1 MTGACLHINW
11 LSLVLVFL
19 NLNRDIAKIKLISFR
34 DGRSFAWGYSPQM
47 WVWVWVCVC
56 GVWEGELAQRISEF
70 VLFIEASCHI
80 LRDEWTCINLLG
92 EGWGGGWWMGC
103 GCVCVSHFQCI
114 YHMVFK
120 VTLVYYV
127 IVPIKTVTESCNIDL
142 KFSMWTLSLPVKK
155 SLKWVG
161 S

>member
-1 MTGACLHINW
+1 MGGQLLGGTTPPPPPTPPPPHPPTHPPTHHPPPPHPPTPNVG
-11 LSLVLVFL
+11 V
-19 NLNRDIAKIKLISFR
+19 
-34 DGRSFAWGYSPQM
+34 G
-47 WVWVWVCVC
+47 VCVWC
-56 GVWEGELAQRISEF
+56 LGRGTRPKDFRICVVHWSYMSHFKGWVNLHQF
-70 VLFIEASCHI
+70 V
-80 LRDEWTCINLLG
+80 
-92 EGWGGGWWMGC
+92 GGGVGVGGVGWDVG
-103 GCVCVSHFQCI
+103 VCVSHFQCI